1 MEGSGSSTRAQ
12 FPDGSVLCNADPAA
26 ASAQVVRDMPVGLLI
41 REPAERKTRNG
52 DKMKAPV
59 QIETTRLTLRQPRI
73 DDALAIF
80 ERYAS
85 DPEVTRLLGWPRH
98 RTVEDTRA
106 FLRFSAE
113 EWKRWPA
120 GPYLILSRAD
130 GLLLGSTGLGFQTS
144 QEAMTGYVLAEDAW
158 GRGYATE
165 ALAAVIEVA
174 RSTGVVH
181 LYALCHPEHGASRR
195 VLEKN
200 GFVLDDPPT
209 RHTEFPNLAP
219 GVQQDALCYLL
230 SLEEKRGAAGY

>member
-1 MEGSGSSTRAQ
+1 M
-12 FPDGSVLCNADPAA
+12 L
-26 ASAQVVRDMPVGLLI
+26 M
-41 REPAERKTRNG
+41 
-52 DKMKAPV
+52 
-59 QIETTRLTLRQPRI
+59 
-73 DDALAIF
+73 F

-85 DPEVTRLLGWPRH
+85 DPEVTRFLGWPRH
-98 RTVEDTRA
+98 RMVEDTRA

-130 GLLLGSTGLGFQTS
+130 GLLLGSTGLGFRTTRGRDQ
-144 QEAMTGYVLAEDAW
+144 YVLAEDAW

-174 RSTGVVH
+174 SSTG
-181 LYALCHPEHGASRR
+181 LARLSALCHPEHSASRR

-209 RHTEFPNLAP
+209 RRAEFPNLAP
-219 GVQQDALCYLL
+219 GVQQDALCYLR
-230 SLEEKRGAAGY
+230 SLEEKKGDAG